1 MSDDNGNIL
10 FKDSEVPQEKDLGE
24 LILDSLKQAFEKSM
38 VRDDSLAKRLLTIP
52 VVLEEVQVYGPS
64 TPGPQDSSI
73 GKPAA

>member
-1 MSDDNGNIL
+1 MNSDTGNNPL
-10 FKDSEVPQEKDLGE
+10 MDSSTSSEGDIEKRFVN
-24 LILDSLKQAFEKSM
+24 SLKRAFEKSM

-52 VVLEEVQVYGPS
+52 VVLDEVQVYGPS